1 MAAPFTANNGDT
13 CANRGRD
20 RHQHRRPRR
29 DSFRGNRDHL
39 DCQWLQS
46 FARAGRDHRQFRND
60 QRHRPRA
67 IGTSGSSVPRHFT
80 LWNRAGGLITASRK
94 DAFQIGNDIGDGT
107 VNVYNYGTILS
118 TGGQGLDFDT
128 IASTTGHVNIINYAT
143 AIIKSTAN
151 DAIRPGQGATVTN
164 YGLIFSDGAV
174 GASND
179 GIDWQGHSGT
189 VINKSGGAIS
199 GFRHGI
205 TTDVDVNVFNE
216 AGGTIIGRNGSGVG
230 SHGAGTVVNY
240 GRITDAADGSGDRR
254 DADQG
259 AAHGRG

>member
-1 MAAPFTANNGDT
+1 MVRWKCGVSRATLLACVASLTAPLPAMAAPFTANNGDT

-20 RHQHRRPRR
+20 RHRHHRHRHRRPRR

-80 LWNRAGGLITASRK
+80 LWNRAGGLITASRN

-118 TGGQGLDFDT
+118 TGGQG
-128 IASTTGHVNIINYAT
+128 ST
-143 AIIKSTAN
+143 S
-151 DAIRPGQGATVTN
+151 IRLRRPPGM
-164 YGLIFSDGAV
+164 
-174 GASND
+174 
-179 GIDWQGHSGT
+179 
-189 VINKSGGAIS
+189 
-199 GFRHGI
+199 
-205 TTDVDVNVFNE
+205 
-216 AGGTIIGRNGSGVG
+216 
-230 SHGAGTVVNY
+230 
-240 GRITDAADGSGDRR
+240 
-254 DADQG
+254 
-259 AAHGRG
+259 